1 MTYVSPR
8 RRREEIVRIA
18 TTHGQASVIT
28 LAERFQVSASTI
40 RRDLA
45 SLESERQLARTH
57 GGAMAP
63 HAELSL
69 RQRSSEAYEA
79 KQAIARWAASI
90 VESGES
96 LMLDGGSTVALLA
109 QELRN
114 RTEITVTTISLVVLN
129 VLAGSEQIKVN
140 SLGGTLRPLSQA
152 FVGPLTESALETI
165 TFDRAFLGA
174 DSVDA
179 EMGICEADPEQ
190 TRLKEL
196 MARRASNLYVMAH
209 AAKLG
214 QRPFHAWTRLHS
226 PWTLVTDGSDED
238 VEPFRHRGI
247 DVVQVPS
254 WHS

>member
-1 MTYVSPR
+1 MAHVSAR

-18 TTHGQASVIT
+18 TTHGLASVLT
-28 LAERFQVSASTI
+28 LAEKFEVSASTI

-45 SLESERQLARTH
+45 SLESERQLTRTH

-79 KQAIARWAASI
+79 KRAIARWAASI
-90 VESGES
+90 VEPGES
-96 LMLDGGSTVALLA
+96 LMLDGGSTVAALA

-140 SLGGTLRPLSQA
+140 SLGGTLRSISQA

-179 EMGICEADPEQ
+179 ELGICEADPEQ

-196 MARRASNLYVMAH
+196 MARRAANLYVMAH

-214 QRPFHAWTRLHS
+214 QRPFHAWTRLHA
-226 PWTLVTDGSDED
+226 PWTLVTDGSNAD
-238 VEPFRHRGI
+238 VEAFRQRGVNVI
-247 DVVQVPS
+247 QVS
-254 WHS
+254 S

>member
-1 MTYVSPR
+1 
-8 RRREEIVRIA
+8 
-18 TTHGQASVIT
+18 
-28 LAERFQVSASTI
+28 VSASTI

-45 SLESERQLARTH
+45 SLEAGRQLVRTH
-57 GGAMAP
+57 GGAIPP

-90 VESGES
+90 VEPGDS
-96 LMLDGGSTVALLA
+96 LMLDGGSTVAAVA

-129 VLAGSEQIKVN
+129 VLAGSEDIKVN
-140 SLGGTLRPLSQA
+140 SLGGTLRPISQA
-152 FVGPLTESALETI
+152 FVGPLTETALETV
-165 TFDRAFLGA
+165 TFDRAYLGA

-179 EMGICEADPEQ
+179 DLGICEADPEQ

-196 MARRASNLYVMAH
+196 MARRASNLYVLAH

-214 QRPFHAWTRLHS
+214 KRPFHAWTRLHS
-226 PWTLVTDGSDED
+226 PWTLVTDGSDKD
-238 VEPFRHRGI
+238 VEPFRRRGVN
-247 DVVQVPS
+247 VVQVLSSPS
-254 WHS
+254 

>member
-1 MTYVSPR
+1 MAHVSAR

-18 TTHGQASVIT
+18 TTHGLASVIT
-28 LAERFQVSASTI
+28 LAEKFGVSASTI

-45 SLESERQLARTH
+45 GLESQRQLTRTH

-79 KQAIARWAASI
+79 KRAIARWAASI
-90 VESGES
+90 VEPGES
-96 LMLDGGSTVALLA
+96 LMLDGGSTVAVLA
-109 QELRN
+109 HELRN
-114 RTEITVTTISLVVLN
+114 RTEITVTTVSLVVLN
-129 VLAGSEQIKVN
+129 VLAGSEHIKVN

-179 EMGICEADPEQ
+179 DLGICEADPEQ

-214 QRPFHAWTRLHS
+214 KRPFHAWAKLHS

-238 VEPFRHRGI
+238 VEPFRRRGI
-247 DVVQVPS
+247 NVVQVPT
-254 WHS
+254 